1 MVLMEIDFT
10 WNRSIRHLLSDSDSS
25 EEDVEDLL
33 ISYETNSWTKQYKIP
48 VLEDF
53 IGNPGV
59 KQFPSDY
66 TSVN

>member
-1 MVLMEIDFT
+1 MEIDFT
-10 WNRSIRHLLSDSDSS
+10 RNRSIRHLLSDSDSS
-25 EEDVEDLL
+25 EENVEDLP
-33 ISYETNSWTKQYKIP
+33 ISYETSSWTKKYKIT

-59 KQFPSDY
+59 KQFPSDH

>member
-1 MVLMEIDFT
+1 MLLMEIDFIR
-10 WNRSIRHLLSDSDSS
+10 NRSIRHLLSNSDSS
-25 EEDVEDLL
+25 EEDVEDLP
-33 ISYETNSWTKQYKIP
+33 ISYETSLWTKQYKIP

-59 KQFPSDY
+59 KQFPFDY